1 MLLFLKQLRDRLMK
15 LAANSISIPARISLW
30 LGVVILGV
38 AYYQRE
44 VALLVIGG
52 LFVCIGCGLWVM
64 FGNLSTWGDRIENT
78 LYRFLKR
85 TPLKNLQMFYNLEA
99 RIEIKRKKYQDI
111 LKHQIAQ
118 AEKNLQYSK
127 NKSNS

>member
-1 MLLFLKQLRDRLMK
+1 MK

-30 LGVVILGV
+30 LGVVILGA

-44 VALLVIGG
+44 LALLVIGG
-52 LFVCIGCGLWVM
+52 LFVCIGCGLWIA
-64 FGNLSTWGDRIENT
+64 FGNFDVWKDRIENT

-85 TPLKNLQMFYNLEA
+85 TPIKNLQVFYNFEA

-127 NKSNS
+127 PQSKS